1 MIKKQPEV
9 ITICKLEC
17 ILMPQGEIIFKG
29 KTIGWFKDAKEY
41 ASAYEIAKAD
51 YIMKYPSERMML
63 INEYYAFDS
72 LSQASTD
79 DD

>member
-41 ASAYEIAKAD
+41 LEVENQETK
-51 YIMKYPSERMML
+51 
-63 INEYYAFDS
+63 
-72 LSQASTD
+72 
-79 DD
+79 